1 MGNTLFISTFVEL
14 HFDGQK
20 FRTTVKER
28 DLHPVWSESFF
39 FNISDPTDLPNLKLE
54 AVVYSNNKNG
64 QKAAIF
70 SRARGELGLKVFVTD
85 DPSVWFS
92 NLFPAMGFSSQV
104 SSQSNVAESIAQKF
118 SGSVPESF
126 SAGKKGL
133 GHTFSNLPNQSSY
146 ADSRMDQMSPILGG
160 GRVVGGVKRA
170 ITHDLVEAMQFVFVR
185 VVKARGLPSK
195 DVTGSLD
202 PYVEVRVGNYKG
214 ITRHFEKTGNPEWNA
229 VFAFAKE
236 RMQSSVLDVVVMDKD
251 ILKDERGKKN
261 GELML
266 AVWIGTQA
274 DEAFPDACHSDAV
287 SPVDISVPPSHIRS
301 KVYHSP
307 RLWYVRANV
316 IEAQDLVAGEKKH
329 FPDVCVKAQIGN
341 QILKTRS
348 VRSQTMNA
356 MWNEDL
362 MFVASEPFEEH
373 LILSVEEASNKDEIF
388 GQVIIPLSTVEKRAD
403 DRIVQSRW
411 YNLQKSNGD
420 GTEEPKKYKFATR
433 IHLRVSLDGGYHV
446 LDESAH
452 YSSDFRPTAKQLWKP
467 SVGIL
472 EVGILNANGL
482 HPMKTRNG
490 RGTSDTYCVA
500 KYGHKWIRTRT
511 IIDSLSPK
519 YNEQYT
525 WEVYDPATVL
535 TVGVFDNGQL
545 DGEKGSNGGKD
556 LKIGKVRIRISSLET
571 NRVYTHSYPLLVLH
585 PSGVKKMGE
594 LHLAI
599 RFTCTSFVN
608 MMFLYSR
615 PLLPKMHY
623 VRPLSATLQDM
634 LRHQAVKIVATR
646 LARAEPPLRKEVVE
660 YMIDADSHLWS
671 MRRSKANF
679 HRLMSVFNG
688 LFSLAK
694 WFGDVCRWKSP
705 VTTVLV
711 HILFVMLV
719 GFPELI
725 LPTLF
730 LYMSVIGLWS
740 YRYREKYP
748 PHMNTRMS
756 YADSAHPDEL
766 DEEFDTFPTSCSL
779 ELVRMRY
786 DRLRYVAGRIQK
798 AVGDVATQGERFQA
812 LLSWRDPRATAIFIM
827 FCILA
832 AIVFYVTPFQLFT
845 MIAGFYMMRHPSL
858 GAFLLVLLAFAT
870 LTQSCLAAGRLQ
882 ACQPSGKIRGIKPP
896 PGKCNQENGSD
907 CCKQGQLYT
916 TYKCSP
922 AVMGATRA
930 ILTLNSF
937 EKGGDGGGPSE
948 CDNHYHSDEKH
959 VVALSTGWYSG
970 GDRCLNYIKISANGR
985 TVTAMVVDE
994 CDSTMGCDGVHDY
1007 QPPCRNNIVDASKSV
1022 WEALGLDQNEGQHE
1036 ITWTDA

>member
-1 MGNTLFISTFVEL
+1 MHNLKLGVEVESAHNLIPKDGKHSLFISTFVEL

-64 QKAAIF
+64 RSRSSIGKVCISGTSFVPYSDAVLLHYPLEKAAIF
-70 SRARGELGLKVFVTD
+70 SRARGELGLKVFITD

-92 NLFPAMGFSSQV
+92 KPFPAMGFSSQV

-118 SGSVPESF
+118 AGSVPESF

-146 ADSRMDQMSPILGG
+146 ADSRMDQMRFEPHQKALKPVHMYPGSSISSQPVEHSLKETSPILGG

-170 ITHDLVEAMQFVFVR
+170 ITHDLVEPMQFVFVR

-214 ITRHFEKTGNPEWNA
+214 ITRHFENTGNPEWNA

-251 ILKDERGKKN
+251 ILKDGFVGIVRFDLHEIPTRVPPDSPLAPEWYHLENQKRGKKN

-845 MIAGFYMMRHPSL
+845 MIAGFYMMRHPRFRHKL
-858 GAFLLVLLAFAT
+858 PPAPLNFLR
-870 LTQSCLAAGRLQ
+870 RL
-882 ACQPSGKIRGIKPP
+882 
-896 PGKCNQENGSD
+896 
-907 CCKQGQLYT
+907 
-916 TYKCSP
+916 P
-922 AVMGATRA
+922 AKT
-930 ILTLNSF
+930 
-937 EKGGDGGGPSE
+937 
-948 CDNHYHSDEKH
+948 
-959 VVALSTGWYSG
+959 
-970 GDRCLNYIKISANGR
+970 
-985 TVTAMVVDE
+985 
-994 CDSTMGCDGVHDY
+994 DSM
-1007 QPPCRNNIVDASKSV
+1007 
-1022 WEALGLDQNEGQHE
+1022 L
-1036 ITWTDA
+1036 

>member
-1 MGNTLFISTFVEL
+1 MHNLKLGVEVESAHNLIPKDGKHSLFISTFVEL

-39 FNISDPTDLPNLKLE
+39 FNVSDPTDLPNLKLE

-64 QKAAIF
+64 RSRSSVGKVCISGTSFVPYSDAVLLHYPLEKAAIF

-85 DPSVWFS
+85 DPSVWSS
-92 NLFPAMGFSSQV
+92 NPFPAMGFSSQV
-104 SSQSNVAESIAQKF
+104 SSQSDIAESIAQKVA
-118 SGSVPESF
+118 GSVPESF
-126 SAGKKGL
+126 SVGKKGL
-133 GHTFSNLPNQSSY
+133 RHTFSNLPNQSSY
-146 ADSRMDQMSPILGG
+146 ADSRMDQMRFEPHQKASKPVHMYPGSSSQPVEYSLKETSPILGG

-170 ITHDLVEAMQFVFVR
+170 ITHDLVEPMQFVFVR

-251 ILKDERGKKN
+251 ILKDGFVGIVRFDLHEIPTRVPPDSPLAPEWYHLENQKRGKKN

-307 RLWYVRANV
+307 RLWYARANV
-316 IEAQDLVAGEKKH
+316 IEAQDLVACEKNH
-329 FPDVCVKAQIGN
+329 FPDVYVKAQIGN
-341 QILKTRS
+341 QVLKTRS

-411 YNLQKSNGD
+411 YNLHKSNGD
-420 GTEEPKKYKFATR
+420 GTEEPKKYNFATR
-433 IHLRVSLDGGYHV
+433 IHLRISLDGGYHV

-482 HPMKTRNG
+482 HTMKTRNG

-545 DGEKGSNGGKD
+545 GGEKGSNGKKD

-608 MMFLYSR
+608 MMFMYSR

-660 YMIDADSHLWS
+660 YMSDADSHLWS

-719 GFPELI
+719 CFPELI

-779 ELVRMRY
+779 ELIRMRY

-798 AVGDVATQGERFQA
+798 AVGDVATQGERVQA

-832 AIVFYVTPFQLFT
+832 AIVFYVTPFQIFT
-845 MIAGFYMMRHPSL
+845 VIAGFYTMRHPRFRHKL
-858 GAFLLVLLAFAT
+858 PPAPLNFL
-870 LTQSCLAAGRLQ
+870 CRL
-882 ACQPSGKIRGIKPP
+882 
-896 PGKCNQENGSD
+896 
-907 CCKQGQLYT
+907 
-916 TYKCSP
+916 P
-922 AVMGATRA
+922 AKT
-930 ILTLNSF
+930 
-937 EKGGDGGGPSE
+937 
-948 CDNHYHSDEKH
+948 
-959 VVALSTGWYSG
+959 
-970 GDRCLNYIKISANGR
+970 
-985 TVTAMVVDE
+985 
-994 CDSTMGCDGVHDY
+994 DSM
-1007 QPPCRNNIVDASKSV
+1007 
-1022 WEALGLDQNEGQHE
+1022 L
-1036 ITWTDA
+1036 